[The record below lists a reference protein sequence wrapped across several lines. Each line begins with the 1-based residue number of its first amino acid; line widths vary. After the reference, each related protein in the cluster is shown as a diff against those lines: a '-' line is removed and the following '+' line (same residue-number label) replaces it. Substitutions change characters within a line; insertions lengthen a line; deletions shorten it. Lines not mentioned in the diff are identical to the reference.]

1 MLSVKSGDSA
11 FHAVSPIGAD
21 TDEDSS
27 SPPPLPCSSAVH
39 PQVAPS
45 KVDEGAGIVNCNPQ
59 QRHLFLLNHD
69 DSTFSWPSN
78 ANYEE
83 ERELLGT
90 EEESSEIPSSDD
102 EEDVDRGC
110 SKDVWAITKEQLT
123 YYTSQFLAMQ
133 PNPRGV
139 IPGALAK
146 EFFEKSRLPIMELR
160 QIWQLSDVSKDGCLS
175 LEEFLTAMHLVVLRR
190 NEIDLP
196 EELPSCLQPLEIRQK
211 LLIDRH
217 NKDLYD
223 NRHLHI
229 SSKTTIIPS
238 KSGILSS
245 NDPPSPST
253 SPLSSPKPANFDFHH
268 RDQLKRDPNIV
279 APVAVRLS
287 PDDSPCIQSS
297 DEEEDT
303 IKKIKHGL
311 REVVYEQLWNQEDA
325 VSTTEESISSL
336 TLRNNT
342 TTNNNNDTDDDD
354 VIDIG
359 GGPVSLPPSS
369 TLNPLGLNKKE
380 GNPPPPPPR
389 INPGRTHARS
399 SSLDLNRFENNR
411 LLRMGL
417 HPPPPPPP
425 RYPLNRAPEPSP
437 EYSNNQQQLRGASAV
452 SRAQRQAGEDLLSNS
467 SVNTKSYQ
475 QSIHSLK
482 ETNSIL
488 ARTINELHQEVSDTL
503 EERIALEYQLEQ
515 LKSFGE

>member
-253 SPLSSPKPANFDFHH
+253 N
-268 RDQLKRDPNIV
+268 QLKRDPNIV

-359 GGPVSLPPSS
+359 GGPEEHMPEVAHWIS
-369 TLNPLGLNKKE
+369 
-380 GNPPPPPPR
+380 
-389 INPGRTHARS
+389 I
-399 SSLDLNRFENNR
+399 DLKIIASYGWDCI
-411 LLRMGL
+411 LLL
-417 HPPPPPPP
+417 HHLP